1 MDEKGGLN
9 MNSQI
14 FQYNGNPI
22 TFQIGDTTMVNATQM
37 AKSFNKRPGKWL
49 ELPTTKE
56 FLNELGAIRKSDRLI
71 ETINGVGTWMHEDV
85 AIEFARWLSPQFAI
99 WCNDRIKELMRYG
112 MTATPQTI
120 DNILS
125 DPDNAIKVL
134 KALKEER
141 KKVKQLEDANKCYQ
155 SEHRRLIKVN
165 GQQYQKLEEQ
175 KPKVEYADNV
185 LSSDS
190 TYTTT
195 QIAKELGMTSQ
206 RLNHEL
212 HAWGVQY
219 KQGSQWFLYKQYQD
233 KGYTKTRTYTCT
245 KKDGRVAT
253 MLSTAWTEAGRK
265 FIHEILNKSIFD
277 RK

>member
-1 MDEKGGLN
+1 
-9 MNSQI
+9 MNNQI

-22 TFQIGDTTMVNATQM
+22 TFQLGDTTIVNATQM
-37 AKSFNKRPGKWL
+37 AKPFNKRVNDWRN
-49 ELPTTKE
+49 LPSTKE
-56 FLNELGAIRKSDRLI
+56 FLNVLEATRKSGRLI

-120 DNILS
+120 DNILA

-134 KALKEER
+134 KALKDER
-141 KKVKQLEDANKCYQ
+141 KKVKHLEDVNQCYK
-155 SEHRRLIKVN
+155 SENRRLLHLTDETRHIIEK
-165 GQQYQKLEEQ
+165 Q

-245 KKDGRVAT
+245 KKDGRIAT

-265 FIHEILNKSIFD
+265 FIHELLKKDF
-277 RK
+277 

>member
-1 MDEKGGLN
+1 

-22 TFQIGDTTMVNATQM
+22 TFQIGGATMVNATQM
-37 AKSFNKRPGKWL
+37 AKPFGDSKRAKNWL
-49 ELPTTKE
+49 LLNQTKE
-56 FLNELGAIRKSDRLI
+56 FIDIFSKGRNLPLVDLVQVTKGGSNP
-71 ETINGVGTWMHEDV
+71 GTWLHEDV
-85 AIEFARWLSPQFAI
+85 ALEFARWLSPQFAI

-112 MTATPQTI
+112 MTAAPQTI
-120 DNILS
+120 DNILA

-141 KKVKQLEDANKCYQ
+141 KKVKFLEDANKCFH
-155 SEHRRLIKVN
+155 SENRRLLKLNDSNIKIIE
-165 GQQYQKLEEQ
+165 KQ

-190 TYTTT
+190 TYSST

-206 RLNHEL
+206 HLNREL
-212 HAWGVQY
+212 HAWGIQY

-245 KKDGRVAT
+245 KKDGRIAT

>member
-1 MDEKGGLN
+1 

-37 AKSFNKRPGKWL
+37 AKPFGNSKRPQFFL
-49 ELPTTKE
+49 QLQQSNDFLTELSKARNLALTDIVQVKKGGSTP
-56 FLNELGAIRKSDRLI
+56 
-71 ETINGVGTWMHEDV
+71 GTWMHEDV
-85 AIEFARWLSPQFAI
+85 ALEFARWLSPQFAI

-112 MTATPQTI
+112 ITATTQTI
-120 DNILS
+120 DNILA

-141 KKVKQLEDANKCYQ
+141 KKVKFLEDANKCYHSENQRLLKLNDQ
-155 SEHRRLIKVN
+155 SRNII
-165 GQQYQKLEEQ
+165 EEQ

-190 TYTTT
+190 TYSST

-206 RLNHEL
+206 RLNREL

-265 FIHEILNKSIFD
+265 FIHEILKKSLFD
-277 RK
+277 K